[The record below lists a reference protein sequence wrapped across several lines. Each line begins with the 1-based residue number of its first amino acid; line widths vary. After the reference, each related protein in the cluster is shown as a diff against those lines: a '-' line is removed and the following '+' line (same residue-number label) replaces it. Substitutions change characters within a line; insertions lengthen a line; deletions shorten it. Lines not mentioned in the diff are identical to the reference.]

1 MTPERWQKV
10 KELFEAAL
18 ELEPA
23 QRASFL
29 RRGDAYDDE
38 VRREVESL
46 LSSYEE
52 APGFMDAPAV
62 EQWSAARRKL
72 SAGQRFSHYE
82 IDSLIGEGGMG
93 EVYAAHDTKLGR
105 KVALKLLPPDFTG
118 DPDRVQRFM
127 REARAASSLNH
138 PNILTVHEIG
148 VEDSTHFIA
157 TEFIDGVTL
166 RRRIGDG
173 GMRLDALLD
182 VATQTAAALAAAH
195 EAGVIHRDVKP
206 ENIMLRADG
215 YVKVLDFGLAKLS
228 PLRNAD
234 FGLRIDEGQRAS
246 HPSSNP
252 HSALRTPQSTA
263 PGMVMGTASYMSP
276 EQAGGLRDVDERTD
290 VWSLGVVI
298 YEMAAGRAPFGFEG
312 ATPMQVISL
321 IIQKEAPPLRQYAP
335 AVPDELNRIVM
346 KALEKRRE
354 DRYQGMKEMLV
365 DLRRLGKQ
373 LEREAERERSYDPEL
388 GRATTAGLAAV
399 RSTPAPAVDTGR
411 LGAATAAYPLVR
423 RLGRGRLLGAVAL
436 LAAAAAL
443 GLGYYLRGQGAGAA
457 PDSIAVLPFENLN
470 RDPDTEYLS
479 DGLTES
485 VINSLTQLQGLRVV
499 ARSSVFRYKGR
510 GADPLAAG
518 RELGVSALLTGRM
531 TQRGD
536 SLSVS
541 VELLDV
547 RDNKQLW
554 GERYERKV
562 TDLLSVQREIARDIT
577 ERLRLKLSGAEQAR
591 AVRRYT
597 ENPAA
602 YELYLKGRYHW
613 NKRNPE
619 GLRKAVE
626 YFRQATALDPNYA
639 LAYAGLADAYA
650 VLPNF
655 DRRVS
660 RLEMMPL
667 AKDAA
672 LKAVALDYELAEA
685 HTSLAVILR
694 KYDFDWAGAE
704 RHYRRAIELN
714 PNYPTAHQWYGEL
727 LVDRGHFDEGLAEV
741 RRALELDPLSLVA
754 NMELGLGL
762 RLARRYDEAIAQLQ
776 KTLELDPTFADAN
789 AFLAAAYAHKGMY
802 EEALAANAR
811 QMAREGA
818 PPAVIEAAKAAYAR
832 EGWQGYLRFL
842 VKTIE
847 SRENPARPEGIAG
860 LYGQLGEND
869 KAFEWLER
877 AYVERADGLSLLK
890 VDPWYDPLRSDPRFA
905 DLMRRVG
912 LPQ

>member
-1 MTPERWQKV
+1 MTPERWQRV

-29 RRGDAYDDE
+29 QSGEHDE
-38 VRREVESL
+38 AVIREVESL
-46 LSSYEE
+46 LSSCEE
-52 APGFMDAPAV
+52 ATGFMNTPAAAN
-62 EQWSAARRKL
+62 WSAAQPKL
-72 SAGQRFSHYE
+72 SAGQRFNHYE
-82 IDSLIGEGGMG
+82 IVSLVGEGGMG

-127 REARAASSLNH
+127 REARAASQLNH

-148 VEDSTHFIA
+148 VADSTHFIA

-166 RRRIGDG
+166 RRRMGEG
-173 GMRLDALLD
+173 GMRLDAVLD

-195 EAGVIHRDVKP
+195 QAGVIHRDIKP

-215 YVKVLDFGLAKLS
+215 YVKVLDFGLAKLAEQT
-228 PLRNAD
+228 PAVDAEGRTLALAD
-234 FGLRIDEGQRAS
+234 
-246 HPSSNP
+246 
-252 HSALRTPQSTA
+252 TA

-276 EQAGGLRDVDERTD
+276 EQAGGLREVDERTD

-312 ATPMQVISL
+312 ATPMQIISL
-321 IIQKEAPPLRQYAP
+321 IIQKEAPPLKQYAP
-335 AVPDELNRIVM
+335 AAPDELHRIVM

-354 DRYQGMKEMLV
+354 DRYQSMKEMLV

-373 LEREAERERSYDPEL
+373 LEREAERERSYNPEL
-388 GRATTAGLAAV
+388 GRGLTAAPPAAAEATGQVGAATTA
-399 RSTPAPAVDTGR
+399 RSPHSLVGR
-411 LGAATAAYPLVR
+411 LG
-423 RLGRGRLLGAVAL
+423 RLRLAGAVAL

-443 GLGYYLRGQGAGAA
+443 GLGYYLRGQGPGAA
-457 PDSIAVLPFENLN
+457 PDSIAVLPFDNQT
-470 RDPDTEYLS
+470 RDPETEYLS

-485 VINSLTQLQGLRVV
+485 VINSLTQLQSLRVV
-499 ARSSVFRYKGR
+499 ARSSVFRYKGSET
-510 GADPLAAG
+510 DPLAAG

-531 TQRGD
+531 TQRGEN
-536 SLSVS
+536 LSVS

-547 RDNKQLW
+547 RDNKQVW

-562 TDLLSVQREIARDIT
+562 TDLLAVQREIARDIT
-577 ERLRLKLSGAEQAR
+577 DRLRPKLSGAEQAR

-597 ENPAA
+597 ENPVA

-613 NKRNPE
+613 NKRSPE

-626 YFRQATALDPNYA
+626 YFSRATALDPNYA
-639 LAYAGLADAYA
+639 LAYAGLADAYV
-650 VLPNF
+650 VLPNM

-660 RLEMMPL
+660 RREMMPL

-685 HTSLAVILR
+685 HTSLAAILR

-704 RHYRRAIELN
+704 RHYQRAIELN

-727 LVDRGHFDEGLAEV
+727 LISEGRSDEGLAEV
-741 RRALELDPLSLVA
+741 SRALELDPLSLVT
-754 NMELGLGL
+754 NMVLGLGL
-762 RLARRYDEAIAQLQ
+762 RVGRRYDEAIAQLQ
-776 KTLELDPTFADAN
+776 KTLELDPNFADAN
-789 AFLAAAYAHKGMY
+789 GFLAAAFAHKGMH
-802 EEALAANAR
+802 EQAVAAYAR
-811 QMAREGA
+811 QMALEGA
-818 PPAVIEAAKAAYAR
+818 PPAVVEAAKGAYAKA
-832 EGWQGYLRFL
+832 GWEGYLRFL
-842 VKTIE
+842 VRTLE
-847 SRENPARPEGIAG
+847 SRENPARLETVAV
-860 LYGQLGEND
+860 LYGQLGEKD

-877 AYVERADGLSLLK
+877 AYAERSDGLSLLK
-890 VDPWYDPLRSDPRFA
+890 VDPWYDPLRSDPRFT
-905 DLMRRVG
+905 DLLRRVG

>member
-18 ELEPA
+18 EVEPA

-29 RRGDAYDDE
+29 RRGDAYDEE

-46 LSSYEE
+46 LSSCEE
-52 APGFMDAPAV
+52 APGFMDGPAAAH
-62 EQWSAARRKL
+62 WSAAQHKL

-82 IDSLIGEGGMG
+82 IASLVGEGGMG
-93 EVYAAHDTKLGR
+93 EVYAAYDTELG

-118 DPDRVQRFM
+118 DPDRVKRFK

-148 VEDSTHFIA
+148 VADSTHFIA

-166 RRRIGDG
+166 RRRMGEG
-173 GMRLDALLD
+173 GLRLDAVLD

-195 EAGVIHRDVKP
+195 EAGVIHRDIKP

-215 YVKVLDFGLAKLS
+215 YVKVLDFGLAKLV
-228 PLRNAD
+228 
-234 FGLRIDEGQRAS
+234 E
-246 HPSSNP
+246 
-252 HSALRTPQSTA
+252 RTPSVDTEGRTRSLADTA
-263 PGMVMGTASYMSP
+263 PGVVMGTASYMSP

-298 YEMAAGRAPFGFEG
+298 YEMAAGRVPFGFEG
-312 ATPMQVISL
+312 ATPMQIISL
-321 IIQKEAPPLRQYAP
+321 IIQKEAPPLKQYAS
-335 AVPDELNRIVM
+335 AIPDELNRIVM

-354 DRYQGMKEMLV
+354 DRYQSMKEMLV

-373 LEREAERERSYDPEL
+373 LEREAERERSYNPEP
-388 GRATTAGLAAV
+388 GRGPTAGVAAA
-399 RSTPAPAVDTGR
+399 RSTPAPAGVTGQVS
-411 LGAATAAYPLVR
+411 AATAAPGTHSLV
-423 RLGRGRLLGAVAL
+423 GRPGRLRLAGAVAL

-443 GLGYYLRGQGAGAA
+443 GLGYYLRGQGPGAA
-457 PDSIAVLPFENLN
+457 PDSIAVLPFDNQG
-470 RDPDTEYLS
+470 RDPDAEYLS

-485 VINSLTQLQGLRVV
+485 VINSLTQLQSLRVV
-499 ARSSVFRYKGR
+499 ARSSVFRYKGS
-510 GADPLAAG
+510 GTDPLAAG

-536 SLSVS
+536 NLSVS
-541 VELLDV
+541 VELIDV

-562 TDLLSVQREIARDIT
+562 TDLLAVQREIARDIT
-577 ERLRLKLSGAEQAR
+577 DRLRLKLSGAEQAR

-597 ENPAA
+597 EKPEA
-602 YELYLKGRYHW
+602 YQLYLKGRYHW
-613 NKRNPE
+613 NKRSPD

-626 YFRQATALDPNYA
+626 YFSQATALDPNYA
-639 LAYAGLADAYA
+639 LAYAGLADAYV
-650 VLPNF
+650 VLPNM

-660 RLEMMPL
+660 RREMMPL

-685 HTSLAVILR
+685 HTSLAAILR

-704 RHYRRAIELN
+704 RHYKRAIELN

-727 LVDRGHFDEGLAEV
+727 LISEGRFDEGLAEV
-741 RRALELDPLSLVA
+741 RRALELDPLSLIT
-754 NMELGLGL
+754 NLSLGLGL
-762 RLARRYDEAIAQLQ
+762 RVSRRYDEAIAQLQ
-776 KTLELDPTFADAN
+776 KTLELDPNFADAN
-789 AFLAAAYAHKGMY
+789 AFLAASFAHKGMY
-802 EEALAANAR
+802 EEAVAANAR

-818 PPAVIEAAKAAYAR
+818 PPAVIEAAKGAYAK

-842 VKTIE
+842 VRTLE
-847 SRENPARPEGIAG
+847 SLENPARPEGVAG
-860 LYGQLGEND
+860 LYGQLGEKD
-869 KAFEWLER
+869 KAFEWLEK
-877 AYVERADGLSLLK
+877 AYAERSDGLSLLK
-890 VDPWYDPLRSDPRFA
+890 VDPWFDPLRSDPRCT

>member
-1 MTPERWQKV
+1 MIPERWQRV

-23 QRASFL
+23 QRAPFL
-29 RRGDAYDDE
+29 RGGGEYDED
-38 VRREVESL
+38 VIREVESL
-46 LSSYEE
+46 LSSHEE
-52 APGFMDAPAV
+52 APGFMDKPAAAN
-62 EQWSAARRKL
+62 WSAARRKL

-82 IDSLIGEGGMG
+82 IASLIGEGGMG

-118 DPDRVQRFM
+118 DPDRVKRFM

-166 RRRIGDG
+166 RRRMGEG
-173 GMRLDALLD
+173 GTRLDAVLD

-195 EAGVIHRDVKP
+195 EAGVIHRDIKP

-215 YVKVLDFGLAKLS
+215 YVKVLDFGLAKLVEQTS
-228 PLRNAD
+228 AVDAEGRTLALAD
-234 FGLRIDEGQRAS
+234 
-246 HPSSNP
+246 
-252 HSALRTPQSTA
+252 TT

-298 YEMAAGRAPFGFEG
+298 YEMAAGRVPFGFEG
-312 ATPMQVISL
+312 ATPIQIISL
-321 IIQKEAPPLRQYAP
+321 IIQKEAPPLKQYTP
-335 AVPDELNRIVM
+335 AIPDELNRIVM

-354 DRYQGMKEMLV
+354 DRYQSMKEMLV

-373 LEREAERERSYDPEL
+373 LEREAERARSYNPEL
-388 GRATTAGLAAV
+388 GRGATAGGAVV
-399 RSTPAPAVDTGR
+399 RSTPTPAGATGQVGVATTGPHSHVGR
-411 LGAATAAYPLVR
+411 LGRLKLV
-423 RLGRGRLLGAVAL
+423 GAVAL

-443 GLGYYLRGQGAGAA
+443 GLGYYLRGWAPGAA
-457 PDSIAVLPFENLN
+457 PDSIAVLPFDNQTG
-470 RDPDTEYLS
+470 DPDTEYLS

-485 VINSLTQLQGLRVV
+485 VINSLTQLQSLRVV

-510 GADPLAAG
+510 GTDPLAAG

-531 TQRGD
+531 TRRGD
-536 SLSVS
+536 NLSVS
-541 VELLDV
+541 VWLIDV
-547 RDNKQLW
+547 RDNKELW

-577 ERLRLKLSGAEQAR
+577 DRLRLKLSGAEQAR
-591 AVRRYT
+591 AVRRHT
-597 ENPAA
+597 ENPEA

-613 NKRNPE
+613 NKRSPE

-626 YFRQATALDPNYA
+626 YFRQATALDPKYA
-639 LAYAGLADAYA
+639 LAYAGLADAYV
-650 VLPNF
+650 VLPNM

-660 RLEMMPL
+660 RREMIPL

-672 LKAVALDYELAEA
+672 LKAVALDYDLAEA
-685 HTSLAVILR
+685 HTSLAAILR

-704 RHYRRAIELN
+704 RHYKRAIELN
-714 PNYPTAHQWYGEL
+714 PNYPTAHQWYGEWL
-727 LVDRGHFDEGLAEV
+727 IAQGRFDEGLAEV
-741 RRALELDPLSLVA
+741 RRALKLDPLSLIT
-754 NMELGLGL
+754 NLSLGLGL
-762 RLARRYDEAIAQLQ
+762 RVARRDDEAIAQLQ
-776 KTLELDPTFADAN
+776 KTLELDPNFADAN
-789 AFLAAAYAHKGMY
+789 AFLAAAFAHKGMY
-802 EEALAANAR
+802 EEAVAANAR

-818 PPAVIEAAKAAYAR
+818 PPAVIEAAKGAYAR

-842 VKTIE
+842 VKSIE
-847 SRENPARPEGIAG
+847 SLENPARPEGVAG
-860 LYGQLGEND
+860 LYGQLGEKD

-877 AYVERADGLSLLK
+877 AYAERSDGLSLLK
-890 VDPWYDPLRSDPRFA
+890 VDPWFDPLRSDPRFT